1 MSRGGK
7 STKIMVN
14 RDKTTTGGLIDH
26 YLSQKGDRGWT
37 QTHLAGKIGVSA
49 AEVSRWVTGERPLP
63 EKRRHE
69 IAKVLDIQQE
79 DLLPGAPM
87 RSDVKRLYIREID
100 KMSDSEVRAKL
111 EEHMD
116 SKR

>member
-1 MSRGGK
+1 
-7 STKIMVN
+7 MVN

-26 YLSQKGDRGWT
+26 YLSQKGDKGWT
-37 QTHLAGKIGVSA
+37 QTYLADKIGRSPP
-49 AEVSRWVTGERPLP
+49 EVNRWVMGERPLP
-63 EKRRHE
+63 EKERHK
-69 IAKVLDIQQE
+69 IAKVLGIQQE

-100 KMSDSEVRAKL
+100 KMSDGEVRTKL
-111 EEHMD
+111 EEHLD